1 MSVGLGLDLAHLP
14 DVLFEGIA
22 LELPSIRLWWLG
34 RSSCI
39 LRVRVVA
46 VRHSWLLN
54 YTLFTKSILH
64 CLNATFEHVSIKLL
78 LNYFILLRLFFDL
91 LKCFFILSQLSFLNI
106 GLKHRSEILD

>member
-22 LELPSIRLWWLG
+22 LELPPLRLWWLG

-39 LRVRVVA
+39 LGGRVVA

-54 YTLFTKSILH
+54 STLFTKSILH
-64 CLNATFEHVSIKLL
+64 CLNATFKHVSTKL
-78 LNYFILLRLFFDL
+78 
-91 LKCFFILSQLSFLNI
+91 FL
-106 GLKHRSEILD
+106 D